1 MRKNILWLSNL
12 MFFLAAT
19 FVILISISQAAQAT
33 DFYVDATLGDDSFF
47 GDQPSP
53 IGGNGPLK
61 TVARLAMKL
70 KAGDRG
76 LLKCGEVWRESM
88 VLNAAGTAEAPIKL
102 LSYGECYES
111 NKPELRLSRIISMSL
126 VGGQLKGTSAQPIA
140 MAFVNG
146 KSIAIARYPAMTLGL
161 SGYSSTTAQFSLPDS
176 IRTYTKSQ
184 LAGTVV
190 TLRVN
195 PHDVEER
202 LITDVPA
209 LGTAQLDKS
218 FKYSP
223 AAGAPYYLEG
233 KPWMIVRAG
242 DWAWAND
249 ARTELAMHGGTV
261 GEIEVSSEASGISL
275 NAAHYTSIDGLK
287 ITNSG
292 GAGVDINKSNNVS
305 LDNLEIVNVRS
316 AFVRAKDSKYISIA
330 RTFGDS
336 SQYDGV
342 VLTRSPSAQVV
353 GNVFL
358 NVGMLSSTKKTIAA
372 VALPESW
379 YALVENNHIENSAYV
394 GILFDVGSKVLG
406 NVVLNACL
414 RLDDCGYIYTSAASK
429 VGGYYGRAYYGAKIN
444 DNLLLDRGAT
454 PTGTQP
460 RLIAGVYLD
469 DFSAAISVVNNYVEG
484 VERGFYLHNT
494 RDTWLHLNTAF
505 DSKVRNL
512 MVSERGALTNTFM
525 ANNLAFDNYLIA
537 PSNIPSVLVDSSLG
551 VEGIAA
557 ITGNNY
563 AANEFGPTMEV
574 WMGSAITR
582 VLPDLSSTHWSKDSF
597 VVANQSN
604 CNTTSLY
611 WTSAISKVD
620 TAQRSQWKLWSTMG
634 DAKRVSDSALH
645 VQAGATGETIAS
657 SPLFY
662 EQAGKDHVF
671 SLSGK
676 FTGGQTRVPV
686 VLRQSAYPYT
696 NKAAV
701 IYVYP
706 DYEGNFNLC
715 TVFRPHT
722 SEIFA
727 RLDIHLKPTDDLRV
741 DFVALKEATYQPPAK
756 RFASLTNISSDGAYF
771 NCPFGDPQSCEGALL
786 LDRTPARW
794 PMYLPPRS
802 GRVVFI
808 P

>member
-1 MRKNILWLSNL
+1 MAFAG
-12 MFFLAAT
+12 FFVFFKSAY
-19 FVILISISQAAQAT
+19 AT
-33 DFYVDATLGDDSFF
+33 DYYVDATLGNDAFF
-47 GDQPSP
+47 GDKPSP
-53 IGGNGPLK
+53 LSGNGPLK
-61 TVARLAMKL
+61 SLARLASKL

-76 LLKCGEVWRESM
+76 FLKCGEVWRESM
-88 VLNAAGTAEAPIKL
+88 VLSTAGTANYPIKIF
-102 LSYGECYES
+102 SYGDCYEG
-111 NKPELRLSRIISMSL
+111 NKPELRLSKIVSMSAT
-126 VGGQLKGTSAQPIA
+126 GGYLKGIYTQPIA
-140 MAFVNG
+140 MVFLNG
-146 KSIAIARYPAMTLGL
+146 KYRSIARYPASDLPLIEYL
-161 SGYSSTTAQFSLPDS
+161 SSAAQFRLPDPIKS
-176 IRTYTKSQ
+176 YAKSQ
-184 LAGTVV
+184 LAGAVV
-190 TLRVN
+190 SVRVN
-195 PHDVEER
+195 PHDIEER
-202 LITDVPA
+202 VITDVPVP
-209 LGTAQLDKS
+209 GMAQLDRG
-218 FKYSP
+218 FKYIP
-223 AAGAPYYLEG
+223 VAGAPYYLEG
-233 KPWMIVRAG
+233 KPWMIASAG
-242 DWAWAND
+242 DWAWGND
-249 ARTELAMHGGTV
+249 AHTELVAHNTTIGQF
-261 GEIEVSSEASGISL
+261 EVSGDVSGITI
-275 NAAHYTSIDGLK
+275 NEAHFISIDGLK
-287 ITNSG
+287 ISNAG
-292 GAGVDINKSNNVS
+292 GAGVDVENSNNVN
-305 LDNLEIVNVRS
+305 LTNLEIANVRY
-316 AFVRAKDSKYISIA
+316 AFIRAKNSKYLSVTESA
-330 RTFGDS
+330 GDS

-342 VLTRSPSAQVV
+342 VLTRSPSAQIV
-353 GNVFL
+353 GNVFR
-358 NVGMLSSTKKTIAA
+358 NVGMLSNPKKSIAA
-372 VALPESW
+372 IALPESW
-379 YALVENNHIENSAYV
+379 HATVENNHVEKAAYV
-394 GILFDVGSKVLG
+394 GVLFDVGSKVLG
-406 NVVLNACL
+406 NVILDACL
-414 RLDDCGYIYTSAASK
+414 RLDDCGYIYTSAANK
-429 VGGYYGRAYYGAKIN
+429 IGGYYGHDYYGAKVN
-444 DNLLLDRGAT
+444 DNLILDRGVVQVGV
-454 PTGTQP
+454 PL
-460 RLIAGVYLD
+460 RLVAGVYLD

-525 ANNLAFDNYLIA
+525 ANNLAFDNNLIA

-557 ITGNNY
+557 VTGNNY

-574 WMGSAITR
+574 WMGSTITR

-662 EQAGKDHVF
+662 EQAGKDHVL

-676 FTGGQTRVPV
+676 FTGGQARVPV

-722 SEIFA
+722 SEASA
-727 RLDIHLKPTDDLRV
+727 RLDIHLKPTDELRV

-756 RFASLTNISSDGAYF
+756 RFASLTNISSDGAYL
-771 NCPFGDPQSCEGALL
+771 NCPFGDSQSCEGALL
-786 LDRTPARW
+786 LDRTPAQW